1 MTATKSRGGTGT
13 RTRSDATARF
23 VVIYRLGDVTG
34 RGDGRP
40 ALRTRRRH
48 AGEMGRDAKLRVTVR
63 AGEFNFFHV
72 RKPQMVSALVV
83 FLYALAYKFRDAR
96 VRRGLRLILVSA
108 RLSAPTMLKNFNIDT
123 HKCNK

>member
-1 MTATKSRGGTGT
+1 MSLGAVMVAPHFGQGADTPARWVGT
-13 RTRSDATARF
+13 RSFASQF
-23 VVIYRLGDVTG
+23 VQVNLI
-34 RGDGRP
+34 
-40 ALRTRRRH
+40 
-48 AGEMGRDAKLRVTVR
+48 
-63 AGEFNFFHV
+63 FFTF
-72 RKPQMVSALVV
+72 VSLKWFPALVV